1 MRMLDNVRA
10 RRYLCAM
17 ISAII
22 SASVNAEVTLDGSLG
37 SAVSLTGPDYMI
49 GSDLGQISGSN
60 LFHSFGA
67 FNLTNT
73 ESATFTGPG
82 SISNILGRV
91 TGGSASNIDG
101 AIHSQIPGAN
111 LYLIN
116 PNGIVFGPNAT
127 LNVTGSFHATTAD
140 YLRLG
145 DSGRFDATNPGNSVL
160 VSAPP
165 SAFGFLNQPGAIN
178 VDQSVLKVPEGKT
191 LSLVAGNVTITGA
204 PRVTQGVIVH
214 PGEPGFNCGASCLR
228 APGGSIQ
235 IASVMANTEVST
247 ELSAVNASSFSA
259 DVKIENHS
267 LVDVSGETAGTIFIR
282 AGTFTIISS
291 ELRADSSDDANAA
304 AVAVDV
310 ATSAAAEFRDTVVG
324 ARSDGTVK
332 SGAIKVDANI
342 VKLLDGTRLESGSC
356 SGCEGGAGGKINLNA
371 SNRITLQGVGHDGKG
386 VKITNN
392 TKSVKNAGDIIL
404 IAGMELQ
411 ADGATVSSIT
421 ESSGNAGSLTL
432 EAKQIQ
438 IENKT
443 LLSSDTGAGRGGPG
457 SGGGGGGTGGGG
469 TGGGGTGG
477 GGTGGGGTGG
487 GGSGNGSSGGNGQAD
502 GHGGD
507 LFIRAEERITL
518 QQEANVGTNSNSSG
532 GAGNVLLEAPIIEI
546 LDGSRLGSNVD
557 ASGNSGS
564 ITIVATDSLIL
575 DGTNGKQNPDRN
587 RGSRITVGSRSTA
600 TGDAGSIN
608 ITATNIM
615 VDDGGRITS
624 STSGVGEGGS
634 INIVA
639 DDSVTLRGNRLD
651 GEGSSIQAATE
662 IEESEV
668 VNSTLT
674 RNGNAGEI
682 FIKTSSLSL
691 EPGTEIRTNTS
702 LPGLGGRIVIQSN
715 QLNMSG
721 ATILSTSL
729 GEGSGDAGDIDITA
743 NQNLGMV
750 NSSIATSATQADGGN
765 IKLTVSDTVYLL
777 NSDITARVQG
787 GGGSGG
793 NIDIDPVFVV
803 LDGSDITA
811 DAVGGNG
818 GNIQIVSN
826 FFITTPDSSVTA
838 SSALGID
845 GTVDV
850 QAPDEEIT
858 GALTALPAAFL
869 DASALL
875 RSRCGARIVKRASSF
890 IVSGP
895 GALPIRP
902 EDPQPIFYGETLDQR
917 QAKASKQSRDNAQI
931 KYAPVSPRLLVSYS
945 NCSEHP

>member
-1 MRMLDNVRA
+1 VNISGYFKEH
-10 RRYLCAM
+10 RYLCIILGA
-17 ISAII
+17 IVSAN
-22 SASVNAEVTLDGSLG
+22 VNAEVTLDGSLG
-37 SAVSLTGPDYMI
+37 SAVSLTGPNYMI
-49 GSDLGQISGSN
+49 GEDLGQISGSN

-101 AIHSQIPGAN
+101 TINSQIPGAN

-116 PNGIVFGPNAT
+116 PNGIIFGPNAT

-140 YLRLG
+140 YIRLG
-145 DSGRFDATNPGNSVL
+145 DSGRFDAANPGNSAL

-178 VDQSVLKVPEGKT
+178 VDQSVLKVPKGKT

-204 PRVTQGVIVH
+204 PRVKQGSVIH
-214 PGEPGFNCGASCLR
+214 PGEPGFNCGTSCLR
-228 APGGSIQ
+228 APGGRIQ
-235 IASVMANTEVST
+235 IAGVTANNEVPT
-247 ELSAVNASSFSA
+247 DLSAANASSFGA
-259 DVKIENHS
+259 DVTIENHS
-267 LVDVSGETAGTIFIR
+267 LVDVSDETAGAVIIR
-282 AGTFTIISS
+282 AGTFTTNTS
-291 ELRADSSDDANAA
+291 EFRADSSGDVNAT

-310 ATSAAAEFRDTVVG
+310 ATSATAEFRDTVVG
-324 ARSDGTVK
+324 ARSDGTAK
-332 SGAIKVDANI
+332 SGAIKIDADI
-342 VKLLDGTRLESGSC
+342 IELLDGTRLETGSC
-356 SGCEGGAGGKINLNA
+356 SSCDGGAGGKIVLNA
-371 SNRITLQGVGHDGKG
+371 SNRITLQGVGHDGEG
-386 VKITNN
+386 VKVTNN
-392 TKSVKNAGDIIL
+392 TKSVKNAGDITL

-432 EAKQIQ
+432 EAKQIK

-443 LLSSDTGAGRGGPG
+443 LLISDTGAGRGGPG
-457 SGGGGGGTGGGG
+457 SGGGGTGGGG

-477 GGTGGGGTGG
+477 GGTGQID
-487 GGSGNGSSGGNGQAD
+487 GN
-502 GHGGD
+502 GGD

-532 GAGNVLLEAPIIEI
+532 NAGNVLLEAPIIEI

-575 DGTNGKQNPDRN
+575 DGTNGKQDPDRN

-608 ITATNIM
+608 ITATNII

-624 STSGVGEGGS
+624 STSGIGEGGS
-634 INIVA
+634 INILA
-639 DDSVTLRGNRLD
+639 DGSVTLRGSRLD
-651 GEGSSIQAATE
+651 GDGSSIQAA
-662 IEESEV
+662 SEV
-668 VNSTLT
+668 EENEAGDSNVP
-674 RNGNAGEI
+674 RNANAGEI
-682 FIKTSSLSL
+682 FIQTSSLSL

-702 LPGLGGRIVIQSN
+702 LPGLGGRIIIQSG
-715 QLNMSG
+715 QLNLSG
-721 ATILSTSL
+721 ATIQSTST
-729 GEGSGDAGDIDITA
+729 GDGSGDAGDINITA
-743 NQNLGMV
+743 SQNLEMI
-750 NSSIATSATQADGGN
+750 NSSIATSASQADGGN

-793 NIDIDPVFVV
+793 NINIDPIFVV

-818 GNIQIVSN
+818 GNIQIISD

-858 GALTALPAAFL
+858 GALTALPATFL

-875 RSRCGARIVKRASSF
+875 RSRCGARIVKHASSF

-902 EDPQPIFYGETLDQR
+902 EDPQPVFYGESLDQS
-917 QAKASKQSRDNAQI
+917 QTKASKRSRASSQI
-931 KYAPVSPRLLVSYS
+931 GYAPVSHRLLMSYS